1 MPSEPGSP
9 PAIEP
14 SGSADAWQAQWEDR
28 VRCALLDQN
37 TKLMGALY
45 AELRAKY
52 QPPLA
57 SRIWLEAVSGWDSSA
72 VTG

>member
-1 MPSEPGSP
+1 MPSELGSP

-14 SGSADAWQAQWEDR
+14 PGSADAWQAQWEDR
-28 VRCALLDQN
+28 VRAALLDQN
-37 TKLMGALY
+37 TNLMGALY
-45 AELRAKY
+45 AELRSKY
-52 QPPLA
+52 QPSLA